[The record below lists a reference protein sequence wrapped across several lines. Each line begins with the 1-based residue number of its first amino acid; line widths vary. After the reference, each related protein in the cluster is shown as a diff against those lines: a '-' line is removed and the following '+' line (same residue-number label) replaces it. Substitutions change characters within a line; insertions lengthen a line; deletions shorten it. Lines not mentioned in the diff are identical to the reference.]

1 MTSINLKWYL
11 VVVLT
16 VVAIAFIVDR
26 QRLMKQLSELNRYY
40 IISMANPDTILGLGI
55 ISSLQ
60 RGDELDTII
69 DQIRMADIDNEDSVE
84 VVYGEYYSQLKELL

>member
-1 MTSINLKWYL
+1 MTSINLNWYL

-16 VVAIAFIVDR
+16 VVAIAFIFDR
-26 QRLMKQLSELNRYY
+26 QRLMKQLKELNRYY

-60 RGDELDTII
+60 RGDELDAII
-69 DQIRMADIDNEDSVE
+69 DQIRMADVDNEDSVE

>member
-1 MTSINLKWYL
+1 MTSINLNWYL